1 MEEPVTQST
10 PGSEGARELTLE
22 EIPMHERPGGLPGL
36 GAHAQHEPHTG
47 VIYIG
52 RKNVMTYVLA
62 VVTQFNSGQEE
73 VVVKARGRAISR
85 AVDVTQ
91 IVKNRFFNSLEVTGF
106 KVETEELANEDGST
120 SRVSSVTLTMKK

>member
-1 MEEPVTQST
+1 MEEPIIQST
-10 PGSEGARELTLE
+10 QGPEETRELTLE

-36 GAHAQHEPHTG
+36 GAHAQRPPHTG

-62 VVTQFNSGQEE
+62 VVTQFNSGEQE

-91 IVKNRFFNSLEVTGF
+91 IVKNRFFNALEVTGF
-106 KVETEELANEDGST
+106 KVETEELTNEDGSM